1 MNDEVVV
8 GVWRLVCAGGGAE
21 EGGGANMESETWTRV
36 TSGLVVKHHQ
46 ITQEVHL

>member
-1 MNDEVVV
+1 MDDEVVV

-21 EGGGANMESETWTRV
+21 EGGGANMESETWTRL
-36 TSGLVVKHHQ
+36 LVVKHHQ